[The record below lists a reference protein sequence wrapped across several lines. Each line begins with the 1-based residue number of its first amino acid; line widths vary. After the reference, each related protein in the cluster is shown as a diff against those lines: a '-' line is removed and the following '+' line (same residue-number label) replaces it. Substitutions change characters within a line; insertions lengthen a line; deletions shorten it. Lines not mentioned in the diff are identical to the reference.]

1 MKCYL
6 PLISS
11 LFFISNVSFAQET
24 LVVKQDLGVRDTILS
39 AVLVQNEEVS
49 TSFNLL
55 KQYVI
60 DSNDVTL
67 SQHYG
72 WTPNNTY
79 DCGNFHCLTATVTKS
94 ALKSVMSMD
103 FIKTQPYAMLEN
115 FKLLHGSITEPT
127 SAIVDIV
134 ELDGSYRFY
143 VPSPYGFGTSDVTF
157 IPVNGRDK

>member
-1 MKCYL
+1 MRKFQ
-6 PLISS
+6 PH
-11 LFFISNVSFAQET
+11 FE
-24 LVVKQDLGVRDTILS
+24 
-39 AVLVQNEEVS
+39 
-49 TSFNLL
+49 L

-72 WTPNNTY
+72 WTPNHTY
-79 DCGNFHCLTATVTKS
+79 DCGNYHCLTATVTKS

-115 FKLLHGSITEPT
+115 FKLLHGGITEPT

-143 VPSPYGFGTSDVTF
+143 VPSPYGYSNTDVTF